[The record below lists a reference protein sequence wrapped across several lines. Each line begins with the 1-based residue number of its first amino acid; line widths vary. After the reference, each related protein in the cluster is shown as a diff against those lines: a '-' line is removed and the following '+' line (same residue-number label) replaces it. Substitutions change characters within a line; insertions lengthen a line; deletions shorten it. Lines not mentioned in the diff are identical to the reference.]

1 MVTEL
6 VEWFF
11 CFFTL
16 PKKEVPNSLVMTLP
30 RCGTMRTSGH
40 IFLAASAATVA
51 FGCPTWCFLNRNC
64 LLRLL
69 VSMTSRS
76 MISMSLKPE
85 RTKLC
90 RCRRAREF
98 RNSRLRGLG
107 FHVWGFEG
115 LNKLLEA

>member
-11 CFFTL
+11 GFFTL

-30 RCGTMRTSGH
+30 RWGTMRTSGH

-51 FGCPTWCFLNRNC
+51 FRCPTWCFLNRNC

-69 VSMTSRS
+69 FSIVS
-76 MISMSLKPE
+76 ISVMCTMPPDPHPSPIIAQFLSISQLGASESDKVD
-85 RTKLC
+85 
-90 RCRRAREF
+90 
-98 RNSRLRGLG
+98 NSQY
-107 FHVWGFEG
+107 FC
-115 LNKLLEA
+115 